1 MYAQFRF
8 LDHPR
13 FSDLPSFRRV
23 FGISMSGGAA
33 RAAKAMQVELSRLMM
48 RRTKE
53 EMLCGRKL
61 LDLTPKI
68 ISTTQVEFGPEE
80 RYLYRIYEAKTINE
94 VNRLR
99 RVCQLFLYIR
109 HSEAWPNMSAI
120 RRPTCFKDP
129 NSLTISRL
137 VKVLITSSCT
147 PLLFSCACVK
157 FVTRHF

>member
-13 FSDLPSFRRV
+13 FGDLPSFRKV
-23 FGISMSGGAA
+23 FGVSMSGGAA

-53 EMLCGRKL
+53 EKLCGRKL

-68 ISTTQVEFGPEE
+68 ISTTEVDFGPEE
-80 RYLYRIYEAKTINE
+80 RNLYRVYEEKTISE

-99 RVCQLFLYIR
+99 RVRRFFCFYDTLDGW
-109 HSEAWPNMSAI
+109 SSMPDI
-120 RRPTCFKDP
+120 RRPMYQRALNDRTM
-129 NSLTISRL
+129 LTICRL
-137 VKVLITSSCT
+137 VEVLTTSS
-147 PLLFSCACVK
+147 
-157 FVTRHF
+157 